1 LYSRLKEAGCF
12 LDSGLG
18 TARERFWM
26 LPCHVARRVYAIPM
40 NARHAFRRL
49 MRFAAALLG
58 IGGTAI
64 FAEATRLPPGVPVVV
79 SASEPLP
86 VQKAARDLCR
96 DLEWVLKKAS
106 PLVSKAPADSGPAII
121 ISSSNADGDV
131 TGSEAHA
138 ILRQGE
144 QVRLIGSDM
153 RGVIYAIYS
162 FSEHFLDMP
171 PWWFWAGWKPRTM
184 SHIEIPDGTKLT
196 WKSPQVRWRGWF
208 PNDTDLLSPW
218 IQRDYAAHWDREL
231 ETMLRLKL
239 NLLDIGE
246 FSDDSLRKLR
256 VPRDRGLVVTT
267 THLAP
272 FGASLRD
279 WPEFWQKQG
288 RASPP
293 PLRLADMALLEQFWE
308 HHIRLAL
315 QEKVEM
321 IWMIGLRGD
330 GDKGYYKTFSDAPPD
345 DVARARVLQEVLER
359 QVALLQRVTSQ
370 PEPLMRTVIYDEASD
385 YMAAGL
391 LHPPE
396 LPSLI
401 WNFSAA
407 RHDHFPAPDLRRYR
421 APPSR
426 PLGYY
431 FNVQFTNTGSHL
443 ADGEGP
449 WKMEQNHRMLLD
461 CGPNVQLSIVNSGNT
476 REFPLTLS
484 AHARMMWDFASYDSD
499 RFLTDFCQHH
509 WGAKH
514 GPPIAALYRDFF
526 SAYWQQRKSDIP
538 DFPRQYLFHDLRIA
552 RAARDLMRAT
562 IDAVPEAEL
571 LGDRGI
577 GYYRIVPEDNGTT
590 SKANA
595 VRLGLQHAAQ
605 RFAEVA
611 NRCDALSPQLDEQGR
626 LFFDQSLSL
635 QARFLAAASECT
647 AACAEAYLARAD
659 RSAHDDWMLKAKS
672 AADRMSKLLHEA
684 DSSGPLKD
692 WYVPEKIFGLQET
705 HEMIQRRVSGKVTPR
720 GIP

>member
-1 LYSRLKEAGCF
+1 
-12 LDSGLG
+12 
-18 TARERFWM
+18 
-26 LPCHVARRVYAIPM
+26 
-40 NARHAFRRL
+40 
-49 MRFAAALLG
+49 
-58 IGGTAI
+58 
-64 FAEATRLPPGVPVVV
+64 
-79 SASEPLP
+79 
-86 VQKAARDLCR
+86 VQKAAQDLCR
-96 DLEWVLKKAS
+96 ALEWVLKKPS
-106 PLVSKAPADSGPAII
+106 PLVSKAPADSSPAII
-121 ISSSNADGDV
+121 IAGVKAGDDV
-131 TGSEAHA
+131 SGPEAHA
-138 ILRQGE
+138 IERHGR

-171 PWWFWAGWKPRTM
+171 PWWFWAGWQPRAM
-184 SHIEIPDGTKLT
+184 SHIEIPDELKLSWT
-196 WKSPQVRWRGWF
+196 SPQVRWRGWF

-218 IQRDYAAHWDREL
+218 IQRDYTAHWDRVL

-239 NLLDIGE
+239 NLLDVGE

-288 RASPP
+288 REKTP
-293 PLRLADMALLEQFWE
+293 PLRLADMALLETFWE
-308 HHIRLAL
+308 HHIHLAL

-330 GDKGYYKTFSDAPPD
+330 GDKGFYKTFLDAPPD
-345 DVARARVLQEVLER
+345 DAARARVLQEVMQR
-359 QVALLQRVTSQ
+359 QVALLQRVTGQ
-370 PEPLMRTVIYDEASD
+370 REPLMRTVIYDEASD

-421 APPSR
+421 APASR

-449 WKMEQNHRMLLD
+449 WKMELNHRLLLD

-484 AHARMMWDFASYDSD
+484 AHARMMWDFTSYDSD
-499 RFLTDFCQHH
+499 RFLRDFCQRY
-509 WGAKH
+509 WGEKH
-514 GPPIAALYRDFF
+514 APQLATLYRDFF
-526 SAYWQQRKSDIP
+526 DAYWQQRKPDIP
-538 DFPRQYLFHDLRIA
+538 GFPRQYLFHDLRIA

-562 IDAVPEAEL
+562 IEPGPEDEL

-577 GYYRIVPEDNGTT
+577 GYYRIVPEDNRTT
-590 SKANA
+590 TKADA
-595 VRLGLQHAAQ
+595 VRLGHHAAAR
-605 RFAEVA
+605 RFAAVA
-611 NRCDALSPQLDEQGR
+611 DQCDARSQPLDAQVV
-626 LFFDQSLSL
+626 LFFDQSRRL
-635 QARFLAAASECT
+635 QARFLAAASEWT
-647 AACAEAYLARAD
+647 AACAEAYLARAA
-659 RSAHDDWMLKAKS
+659 RATHAAWMLKAQS
-672 AADRMSKLLHEA
+672 AAELMSKQLREA
-684 DSSGPLKD
+684 DSRGSLKD
-692 WYVPEKIFGLQET
+692 WHAPEKIFGLQET
-705 HEMIQRRVSGKVTPR
+705 REMIQRRVSGKVKPR
-720 GIP
+720 SGP

>member
-1 LYSRLKEAGCF
+1 MLFSPLDPLSRTLIA
-12 LDSGLG
+12 
-18 TARERFWM
+18 W
-26 LPCHVARRVYAIPM
+26 V
-40 NARHAFRRL
+40 
-49 MRFAAALLG
+49 LLAPAVLVG
-58 IGGTAI
+58 
-64 FAEATRLPPGVPVVV
+64 ESLHLPPGVPVVV
-79 SASEPLP
+79 SEAEPLP
-86 VQKAARDLCR
+86 VRKAAEDLCR
-96 DLEWVLKKAS
+96 DLHEVLQKAS
-106 PLVSKAPADSGPAII
+106 PIVSKAPADGPAIVI
-121 ISSSNADGDV
+121 GGSDDSSGL
-131 TGSEAHA
+131 TGPEAHA
-138 ILRQGE
+138 ILREGD
-144 QVRLIGSDM
+144 QVRIVGSDL
-153 RGVIYAIYS
+153 RGTIYAIYS
-162 FSEHFLDMP
+162 FSEHFLDRP
-171 PWWFWAGWKPRTM
+171 PWWFWAGWKPRPM
-184 SHIEIPDGTKLT
+184 SRIDISDGLKLR

-218 IQRDYAAHWDREL
+218 IQRDYTAHWDRVL

-256 VPRDRGLVVTT
+256 VPRDRGLAVTT

-279 WPEFWQKQG
+279 WAEFWQKQG

-293 PLRLADMALLEQFWE
+293 PLRLADMAMLEQFWE

-315 QEKVEM
+315 KEKVEM

-330 GDKGYYKTFSDAPPD
+330 GDKGFYKTFTDAPPD
-345 DVARARVLQEVLER
+345 DASRARVLQDVMQR
-359 QVALLQRVTSQ
+359 QVALLQRVTGE

-421 APPSR
+421 APASR

-461 CGPNVQLSIVNSGNT
+461 CGPDVRLSIVNSGNT

-484 AHARMMWDFASYDSD
+484 AHARMMWDFASYGSD
-499 RFLTDFCQHH
+499 RFLAEFCARHF
-509 WGAKH
+509 GERH
-514 GPPIAALYRDFF
+514 GPQVAELYRDYFN
-526 SAYWQQRKSDIP
+526 AYWQQRKPDIP
-538 DFPRQYLFHDLRIA
+538 GFPRQYLFHDLRVA

-562 IDAVPEAEL
+562 VNPVPEAEL

-577 GYYRIVPEDNGTT
+577 GYYRIVPEDSGAAT
-590 SKANA
+590 KAEA
-595 VRLGLQHAAQ
+595 VRLGNQQAAA

-611 NRCDALSPQLDEQGR
+611 SRCEALSPRLDTPGR
-626 LFFDQSLSL
+626 RFFDQSLRL
-635 QARFLAAASECT
+635 QARLMAAASECT
-647 AACAEAYLARAD
+647 AACAAAYEARQDQATHD
-659 RSAHDDWMLKAKS
+659 RWMQKAQA
-672 AADRMSKLLHEA
+672 AADTLADLLA
-684 DSSGPLKD
+684 NNDAAGPLKD
-692 WYVPEKIFGLQET
+692 WYAAETIFGLQET
-705 HEMIQRRVSGKVTPR
+705 REMIQRRVSGKVKPGGR
-720 GIP
+720 P

>member
-1 LYSRLKEAGCF
+1 MHCSLLTRPFALPAIAWAILLSAG
-12 LDSGLG
+12 
-18 TARERFWM
+18 
-26 LPCHVARRVYAIPM
+26 
-40 NARHAFRRL
+40 
-49 MRFAAALLG
+49 AAAEPL
-58 IGGTAI
+58 
-64 FAEATRLPPGVPVVV
+64 RLPPGVPVVV
-79 SASEPLP
+79 HESEPLP
-86 VQKAARDLCR
+86 VQKAAQDLCR

-106 PLVSKAPADSGPAII
+106 PIVSKAPAASSPAII
-121 ISSSNADGDV
+121 ISSAASDSSLA
-131 TGSEAHA
+131 GSEAHT

-144 QVRLIGSDM
+144 HVRLIGSDM

-162 FSEHFLDMP
+162 FSEHFLDIP
-171 PWWFWAGWKPRTM
+171 PWWFWAGWKPRPM
-184 SHIEIPDGTKLT
+184 ANIEIPDGTKLN

-218 IQRDYAAHWDREL
+218 IQRDYAAHWDRVL

-239 NLLDIGE
+239 NLLDVGE

-256 VPRDRGLVVTT
+256 VPRDRGLAVTT

-288 RASPP
+288 RAGPP

-315 QEKVEM
+315 NEKVEM

-330 GDKGYYKTFSDAPPD
+330 GDKGFYKTFSDAPPD
-345 DVARARVLQEVLER
+345 DAARARVLQEVMQR
-359 QVALLQRVTSQ
+359 QVALLQRVTGQ
-370 PEPLMRTVIYDEASD
+370 PEPLMRTVIYDEVSD

-499 RFLTDFCQHH
+499 RFLTDFCQRH

-514 GPPIAALYRDFF
+514 GPQIAELYRDFF
-526 SAYWQQRKSDIP
+526 NAYWQQRKADIP
-538 DFPRQYLFHDLRIA
+538 GFPRQYLFHDLRIA

-562 IDAVPEAEL
+562 VEPVSDAEL

-590 SKANA
+590 SKADA
-595 VRLGLQHAAQ
+595 VRLGNQQAAN
-605 RFAEVA
+605 RFAKIA
-611 NRCDALSPQLDEQGR
+611 DRCDAMSPQLDEQSR
-626 LFFDQSLSL
+626 LFFDQSLRL

-659 RSAHDDWMLKAKS
+659 GPAHQRWMQKAQT
-672 AADRMSKLLHEA
+672 AADTLGGLLKNN
-684 DSSGPLKD
+684 DPSGPLKD
-692 WYVPEKIFGLQET
+692 WYAPEKIFGLQET
-705 HEMIQRRVSGKVTPR
+705 REMIQRRVSGKVKPTAKE
-720 GIP
+720 

>member
-1 LYSRLKEAGCF
+1 MNQSSFFCISLSILAWVVMCS
-12 LDSGLG
+12 SGL
-18 TARERFWM
+18 TADI
-26 LPCHVARRVYAIPM
+26 L
-40 NARHAFRRL
+40 
-49 MRFAAALLG
+49 
-58 IGGTAI
+58 
-64 FAEATRLPPGVPVVV
+64 RLPPGVPVVV
-79 SASEPLP
+79 SASEPLS

-96 DLEWVLKKAS
+96 DLEWVLKKSS

-131 TGSEAHA
+131 TGPEAHA

-144 QVRLIGSDM
+144 QVRLIGSDT

-162 FSEHFLDMP
+162 FSERFLDMP
-171 PWWFWAGWKPRTM
+171 PWWFWAGWKPRSM
-184 SHIEIPDGTKLT
+184 SHLEIPDGTKLT

-218 IQRDYAAHWDREL
+218 IQRDYAAHWDRVL

-239 NLLDIGE
+239 NLLDVGE

-256 VPRDRGLVVTT
+256 VPRDRGLALTT

-279 WPEFWQKQG
+279 WPEFWHKKG
-288 RASPP
+288 RATPP
-293 PLRLADMALLEQFWE
+293 PFCLADMALLEEFGE
-308 HHIRLAL
+308 HRIRLAL
-315 QEKVEM
+315 NEKVEM

-330 GDKGYYKTFSDAPPD
+330 GDKGFYKTFSDAPKD
-345 DVARARVLQEVLER
+345 DAARARVLHEVMQR
-359 QVALLQRVTSQ
+359 QVALLQRVTGQ

-499 RFLTDFCQHH
+499 RFLTDFCQLY
-509 WGAKH
+509 WGAEQ
-514 GPPIAALYRDFF
+514 GPQIAALYRDFF
-526 SAYWQQRKSDIP
+526 NAYWQQRKPDIP
-538 DFPRQYLFHDLRIA
+538 GFLRQYIFHDLRIA

-562 IDAVPEAEL
+562 IEPVPEAEL

-577 GYYRIVPEDNGTT
+577 GYYRIVPEDNGAT
-590 SKANA
+590 SKADA
-595 VRLGLQHAAQ
+595 ARLGLQKAAE
-605 RFAEVA
+605 RFTHIAS
-611 NRCDALSPQLDEQGR
+611 RCDALAPQLDTQGH
-626 LFFDQSLSL
+626 LFFEQSLSL
-635 QARFLAAASECT
+635 QAHFMAAASACT
-647 AACAEAYLARAD
+647 AACAEAHKARNDQPSYA
-659 RSAHDDWMLKAKS
+659 RWMQQAQSEANTMSSILK
-672 AADRMSKLLHEA
+672 EA
-684 DSSGPLKD
+684 DASATLKG
-692 WYVPEKIFGLQET
+692 WYASEKIFGLKET
-705 HEMIQRRVSGKVTPR
+705 RDMIQRRVSRQVVPSAGK
-720 GIP
+720 

>member
-1 LYSRLKEAGCF
+1 
-12 LDSGLG
+12 
-18 TARERFWM
+18 M
-26 LPCHVARRVYAIPM
+26 LFSSP
-40 NARHAFRRL
+40 L
-49 MRFAAALLG
+49 ALLPRMLIAWALLMPALRAG
-58 IGGTAI
+58 
-64 FAEATRLPPGVPVVV
+64 EALRLLPGVPVVV
-79 SASEPLP
+79 SEAEPLA
-86 VQKAARDLCR
+86 VLKAAQDLCR
-96 DLEWVLKKAS
+96 DLHEVLQKAS
-106 PLVSKAPADSGPAII
+106 PFVSKTPADGPAIVI
-121 ISSSNADGDV
+121 GRLGEGSGL
-131 TGSEAHA
+131 TGPEAHA
-138 ILRQGE
+138 ILREGD
-144 QVRLIGSDM
+144 QVRLVGTDL
-153 RGVIYAIYS
+153 RGTIYAIYS
-162 FSEHFLDMP
+162 FSEHFLDRP
-171 PWWFWAGWKPRTM
+171 PWWFWAGWKPQAM
-184 SHIEIPDGTKLT
+184 SRIDIADGLKLT

-218 IQRDYAAHWDREL
+218 IQRDYAAHWDRVL

-256 VPRDRGLVVTT
+256 VPRDRGLAVTT

-279 WPEFWQKQG
+279 WAEFWQKQG

-308 HHIRLAL
+308 HHIRLAMK
-315 QEKVEM
+315 EKVEM

-330 GDKGYYKTFSDAPPD
+330 GDKGFYKTFIDAPPD
-345 DVARARVLQEVLER
+345 DAARARVLQDVMQR
-359 QVALLQRVTSQ
+359 QVALLQRVTGE

-421 APPSR
+421 APASR

-461 CGPNVQLSIVNSGNT
+461 CGPDVRLSIVNSGNT

-499 RFLTDFCQHH
+499 RFLAEFCARHF
-509 WGAKH
+509 GEKH
-514 GPPIAALYRDFF
+514 GPQVTAIYRDYFN
-526 SAYWQQRKSDIP
+526 AYWQQRRPDIP
-538 DFPRQYLFHDLRIA
+538 GFPRQYLFHDLRMA

-562 IDAVPEAEL
+562 VNPVPEAEL

-577 GYYRIVPEDNGTT
+577 GYYRIVPEDSGAAT
-590 SKANA
+590 KVEA
-595 VRLGLQHAAQ
+595 VRLGNQQAAA
-605 RFAEVA
+605 RFAEVV
-611 NRCDALSPQLDEQGR
+611 NRCDALSPQLDAQGR
-626 LFFDQSLSL
+626 RFFDQSLRL
-635 QARFLAAASECT
+635 QARLMAAASECT
-647 AACAEAYLARAD
+647 AACAAAYESRHDPATHD
-659 RSAHDDWMLKAKS
+659 RHVQKAQT
-672 AADRMSKLLHEA
+672 AADTLADLLTQN
-684 DSSGPLKD
+684 DPTGPLKN
-692 WYVPEKIFGLQET
+692 WYAPETIFGLQET
-705 HEMIQRRVSGKVTPR
+705 REMIQRRVSGKVKPR
-720 GIP
+720 SAP

>member
-1 LYSRLKEAGCF
+1 MLFSSHLPLFPRTLIAWVLLTSALRAGEVLRL
-12 LDSGLG
+12 L
-18 TARERFWM
+18 
-26 LPCHVARRVYAIPM
+26 
-40 NARHAFRRL
+40 
-49 MRFAAALLG
+49 
-58 IGGTAI
+58 
-64 FAEATRLPPGVPVVV
+64 PGVPVVV
-79 SASEPLP
+79 SEAEPLA
-86 VQKAARDLCR
+86 VRKAAQDLCR
-96 DLEWVLKKAS
+96 DLQEVLQKAS
-106 PLVSKAPADSGPAII
+106 PLVSKAPADGPAIVI
-121 ISSSNADGDV
+121 GRSDEGSGL
-131 TGSEAHA
+131 TGPEAHA
-138 ILRQGE
+138 ILREGD
-144 QVRLIGSDM
+144 QVRLVGTDL
-153 RGVIYAIYS
+153 RGTIYAIYS
-162 FSEHFLDMP
+162 FSEHFLDRP

-184 SHIEIPDGTKLT
+184 SHIDIADGLKLT

-218 IQRDYAAHWDREL
+218 IQRDYTAHWDRVL

-256 VPRDRGLVVTT
+256 VPRDRGLAVTT

-279 WPEFWQKQG
+279 WAEFWKKQG

-315 QEKVEM
+315 KEKVEM

-330 GDKGYYKTFSDAPPD
+330 GDKGFYKTFTDAPPD
-345 DVARARVLQEVLER
+345 DAARARVLQDVMQR
-359 QVALLQRVTSQ
+359 QVALLQRVTGE

-391 LHPPE
+391 LHPPQ

-421 APPSR
+421 APASR

-461 CGPNVQLSIVNSGNT
+461 CGPDVRLSIVNSGNT

-484 AHARMMWDFASYDSD
+484 AHARMMWDFTRYDSD
-499 RFLTDFCQHH
+499 RFLAEFCARHF
-509 WGAKH
+509 GEKH
-514 GPPIAALYRDFF
+514 GPQVTALYRDYFN
-526 SAYWQQRKSDIP
+526 AYWQQRKPDIP
-538 DFPRQYLFHDLRIA
+538 GFPRQYLFHDLRVA

-562 IDAVPEAEL
+562 VNPVPEAEL

-577 GYYRIVPEDNGTT
+577 GYYRIVPEDSGA
-590 SKANA
+590 ANKVEA
-595 VRLGLQHAAQ
+595 VRLGNQQAAA
-605 RFAEVA
+605 RFTEVA
-611 NRCDALSPQLDEQGR
+611 NRCDALSPQLDVQGR
-626 LFFDQSLSL
+626 RFFDQSLRL
-635 QARFLAAASECT
+635 QARLMASASECT
-647 AACAEAYLARAD
+647 AACAAAYESRHDPATHDRYMQKAQTAADTLAYLLAQND
-659 RSAHDDWMLKAKS
+659 PT
-672 AADRMSKLLHEA
+672 
-684 DSSGPLKD
+684 GPLQD
-692 WYVPEKIFGLQET
+692 WYASETIFGLQET
-705 HEMIQRRVSGKVTPR
+705 REMIQRRVSGKVKPSGGR
-720 GIP
+720 

>member
-1 LYSRLKEAGCF
+1 MFFFSPLDPLARTLIAWVLFAPAVLAG
-12 LDSGLG
+12 
-18 TARERFWM
+18 A
-26 LPCHVARRVYAIPM
+26 P
-40 NARHAFRRL
+40 
-49 MRFAAALLG
+49 LL
-58 IGGTAI
+58 
-64 FAEATRLPPGVPVVV
+64 LPPGVPVVV
-79 SASEPLP
+79 GEGEALP
-86 VQKAARDLCR
+86 VRKAAQDLCR
-96 DLEWVLKKAS
+96 DLQEVLQKAS
-106 PLVSKAPADSGPAII
+106 PLVSKAPADGPAIVI
-121 ISSSNADGDV
+121 ARSGETSDL
-131 TGSEAHA
+131 TGPEAHA
-138 ILRQGE
+138 ILREGD
-144 QVRLIGSDM
+144 QVRLVGTDL
-153 RGVIYAIYS
+153 RGTIYAIYS
-162 FSEHFLDMP
+162 FSEQFLDRP
-171 PWWFWAGWKPRTM
+171 PWWFWAGWKPRAM
-184 SHIEIPDGTKLT
+184 AHIDIADGLKLT

-218 IQRDYAAHWDREL
+218 IQRDYTAHWDRVL

-256 VPRDRGLVVTT
+256 GPRDRGLVVTT

-279 WPEFWQKQG
+279 WAEFWKKQG

-315 QEKVEM
+315 KEKVEM

-330 GDKGYYKTFSDAPPD
+330 GDKGFYKTFTDAPSED
-345 DVARARVLQEVLER
+345 AGRARVLQDVMHR
-359 QVALLQRVTSQ
+359 QVALLQHVTGQ

-421 APPSR
+421 APASR

-431 FNVQFTNTGSHL
+431 FNVQFTHTGSHL

-461 CGPNVQLSIVNSGNT
+461 SGPDLRLSIVNSGNT

-499 RFLTDFCQHH
+499 RFLAEFCARHF
-509 WGAKH
+509 GEKN
-514 GPPIAALYRDFF
+514 GPQVAALFRDFF
-526 SAYWQQRKSDIP
+526 NAYWQQRKPDIP
-538 DFPRQYLFHDLRIA
+538 GFPRQYFFHDLRVA

-562 IDAVPEAEL
+562 VNPVPDTEL

-577 GYYRIVPEDNGTT
+577 GYYRIVPEDSGAAT
-590 SKANA
+590 KAEA
-595 VRLGLQHAAQ
+595 VRLGNLQAAA

-611 NRCDALSPQLDEQGR
+611 GRCEALSPQLDAQGR
-626 LFFDQSLSL
+626 RFFDQSLRL
-635 QARFLAAASECT
+635 QARFMAAASECT
-647 AACAEAYLARAD
+647 AACAAAYEARQDQATHD
-659 RSAHDDWMLKAKS
+659 RWMQKAQT
-672 AADRMSKLLHEA
+672 AADTLADLLA
-684 DSSGPLKD
+684 NNDSAGPLKN
-692 WYVPEKIFGLQET
+692 WYASETIFGLQET
-705 HEMIQRRVSGKVTPR
+705 REMIRRRVSGKVKPSGR
-720 GIP
+720 P

>member
-1 LYSRLKEAGCF
+1 MLVHF
-12 LDSGLG
+12 LLRYL
-18 TARERFWM
+18 A
-26 LPCHVARRVYAIPM
+26 LPIL
-40 NARHAFRRL
+40 AFGAVDDPVL
-49 MRFAAALLG
+49 AAEVL
-58 IGGTAI
+58 
-64 FAEATRLPPGVPVVV
+64 RLPPGVAVVV
-79 SASEPLP
+79 DASEPLP
-86 VQKAARDLCR
+86 VQKAAHDLCR

-106 PLVSKAPADSGPAII
+106 PLVCKAPADSSPAII
-121 ISSSNADGDV
+121 ISSAASDSGLQ
-131 TGSEAHA
+131 GPEAHG

-153 RGVIYAIYS
+153 RGTIYAIYS
-162 FSEHFLDMP
+162 FSERFLDMP
-171 PWWFWAGWKPRTM
+171 PWWFWADWKPRPM
-184 SHIEIPDGTKLT
+184 PHIEVPDGTKLT

-218 IQRDYAAHWDREL
+218 IQRDYAKHWDRVL

-256 VPRDRGLVVTT
+256 VPRDRGLALTT

-279 WPEFWQKQG
+279 WPEFWHKQG

-293 PLRLADMALLEQFWE
+293 PLRLADLTMLEQFWE
-308 HHIRLAL
+308 QRIRLAL
-315 QEKVEM
+315 DEKVEM

-330 GDKGYYKTFSDAPPD
+330 GDKAFYKTFSDAPPD
-345 DVARARVLQEVLER
+345 DPARARVLQEVMQR
-359 QVALLQRVTSQ
+359 QVALLQRVTGL
-370 PEPLMRTVIYDEASD
+370 PGPIMRTVIYDEASD

-449 WKMEQNHRMLLD
+449 WKMEQNHRMLLN
-461 CGPNVQLSIVNSGNT
+461 CGPNVQLSIVNSGNL

-484 AHARMMWDFASYDSD
+484 AHASMMWDFASYDSD
-499 RFLTDFCQHH
+499 HFLSDFCQRH
-509 WGAKH
+509 WGARH
-514 GPPIAALYRDFF
+514 GPQIAGLYRDFF
-526 SAYWQQRKSDIP
+526 NAYWQQQRPDIP

-562 IDAVPEAEL
+562 IEPVPGAEL

-590 SKANA
+590 SKADA
-595 VRLGLQHAAQ
+595 VRLGLQQAAK
-605 RFAEVA
+605 RFTKIAD
-611 NRCDALSPQLDEQGR
+611 RCDALSPQLDEQGR
-626 LFFDQSLSL
+626 GFFDQSLRL
-635 QARFLAAASECT
+635 QARFLSAAAECT
-647 AACAEAYLARAD
+647 AACAEAYLAGAD
-659 RSAHDDWMLKAKS
+659 RAVHDGWVLKAKS
-672 AADRMSKLLHEA
+672 AADLMAKLLMEP
-684 DSSGPLKD
+684 DSSGPLKH
-692 WYVPEKIFGLQET
+692 WYAPEKIFGLQET
-705 HEMIQRRVSGKVTPR
+705 REMIQRRVSGKVKPHSA
-720 GIP
+720 P

>member
-1 LYSRLKEAGCF
+1 MKRTKLQRQNSRLIKTCIIAVGMVGIVLAAEP
-12 LDSGLG
+12 L
-18 TARERFWM
+18 RF
-26 LPCHVARRVYAIPM
+26 
-40 NARHAFRRL
+40 
-49 MRFAAALLG
+49 
-58 IGGTAI
+58 
-64 FAEATRLPPGVPVVV
+64 PPGVPVVV
-79 SASEPLP
+79 STSEPLP

-96 DLEWVLKKAS
+96 DLEWALKKPS
-106 PLVSKAPADSGPAII
+106 PLVPKAPDAPSPAII
-121 ISSSNADGDV
+121 ISSSKSGGDIA
-131 TGSEAHA
+131 GPEAHA
-138 ILRQGE
+138 ILLQGG
-144 QVRLIGSDM
+144 QVRLTGSDM

-171 PWWFWAGWKPRTM
+171 PWWFWADWKPRPIA
-184 SHIEIPDGTKLT
+184 HIEIPDGTKLT

-218 IQRDYAAHWDREL
+218 IQRDYAAHWDRVL

-239 NLLDIGE
+239 NLLDVGE

-256 VPRDRGLVVTT
+256 VPRDRGLALTT

-279 WPEFWQKQG
+279 WPEFCLKQG

-330 GDKGYYKTFSDAPPD
+330 GDKGFYKTFSDAPAD
-345 DVARARVLQEVLER
+345 DAARARVLQDVMHR
-359 QVALLQRVTSQ
+359 QVALLQRVTGQ

-421 APPSR
+421 APLSR

-499 RFLTDFCQHH
+499 RFLTGFCQQY

-514 GPPIAALYRDFF
+514 SPQIATLYRDFF
-526 SAYWQQRKSDIP
+526 NAYWQQRKPDIP
-538 DFPRQYLFHDLRIA
+538 GFPRQYLFHDLRIA
-552 RAARDLMRAT
+552 RAARDIMRAT
-562 IDAVPEAEL
+562 IEPVPEAEL

-590 SKANA
+590 SKVDA
-595 VRLGLQHAAQ
+595 VRLGHQQAAK

-611 NRCDALSPQLDEQGR
+611 DRCDALSPQLDEQGR
-626 LFFDQSLSL
+626 LFFDQSLRL
-635 QARFLAAASECT
+635 QARFLFAASECT

-659 RSAHDDWMLKAKS
+659 RSAHDRWMLKAKS
-672 AADRMSKLLHEA
+672 AADLISKLLQEA
-684 DSSGPLKD
+684 DSSSPLKN
-692 WYVPEKIFGLQET
+692 WYAHEKIFGIQET
-705 HEMIQRRVSGKVTPR
+705 REMIERRVSGKVKPKAD
-720 GIP
+720 

>member
-1 LYSRLKEAGCF
+1 MNFPSLIPHAVLPMLAWIVMGSTGLAA
-12 LDSGLG
+12 DSL
-18 TARERFWM
+18 
-26 LPCHVARRVYAIPM
+26 
-40 NARHAFRRL
+40 
-49 MRFAAALLG
+49 
-58 IGGTAI
+58 
-64 FAEATRLPPGVPVVV
+64 RLPPGVPVVLDA
-79 SASEPLP
+79 SAPLP
-86 VQKAARDLCR
+86 LRKAAQDLCR
-96 DLEWVLKKAS
+96 DLEWVLKVPS
-106 PLVSKAPADSGPAII
+106 PLVSKAPGNAAPSIVISSTAADSGIAG
-121 ISSSNADGDV
+121 A
-131 TGSEAHA
+131 EAHA
-138 ILRQGE
+138 ILRQGD
-144 QVRLIGSDM
+144 QMRLVGTDVRGT
-153 RGVIYAIYS
+153 IYAIYS

-171 PWWFWAGWKPRTM
+171 PWWFWASWKPRTM
-184 SHIEIPDGTKLT
+184 SHIEIPDDTKLT

-218 IQRDYAAHWDREL
+218 IQRDYTAHWDRVL

-239 NLLDIGE
+239 NLLDVGE

-256 VPRDRGLVVTT
+256 VPRDRGLAVTT

-279 WPEFWQKQG
+279 WPEFWHKQG
-288 RASPP
+288 RAYPP
-293 PLRLADMALLEQFWE
+293 PLRLAEMALLEQFWQ

-315 QEKVEM
+315 EEKVEM

-330 GDKGYYKTFSDAPPD
+330 GDKGFYKTFSDAPPD
-345 DVARARVLQEVLER
+345 DAARARVLQEVMQR
-359 QVALLQRVTSQ
+359 QVALLQRVSGQ

-499 RFLTDFCQHH
+499 RFLDDFCQQY
-509 WGAKH
+509 WGVKH
-514 GPPIAALYRDFF
+514 GPQIATLYRDFF
-526 SAYWQQRKSDIP
+526 NAYWQQRKADIP
-538 DFPRQYLFHDLRIA
+538 GFPRQYIFHDLRIA

-562 IDAVPEAEL
+562 IEPVPETEL

-577 GYYRIVPEDNGTT
+577 GYYRIVPEDTATT
-590 SKANA
+590 SKAEA
-595 VRLGLQHAAQ
+595 VRLGHQKATK
-605 RFAEVA
+605 RFTEVA
-611 NRCDALSPQLDEQGR
+611 DRCDVLSPQLDEQGR
-626 LFFDQSLSL
+626 LFFDQSLRL

-647 AACAEAYLARAD
+647 AACAEAYQAKQNQDAYD
-659 RSAHDDWMLKAKS
+659 RWMLKAKA
-672 AADRMSKLLHEA
+672 AADTMSALLKDVDA
-684 DSSGPLKD
+684 SGPLKA
-692 WYVPEKIFGLQET
+692 WYAPEKIFGLQET
-705 HEMIQRRVSGKVTPR
+705 REMIERRVSGKVNPKGGR
-720 GIP
+720 

>member
-1 LYSRLKEAGCF
+1 MHCSLLTRPFALPAIAWAILLSAG
-12 LDSGLG
+12 
-18 TARERFWM
+18 
-26 LPCHVARRVYAIPM
+26 
-40 NARHAFRRL
+40 
-49 MRFAAALLG
+49 AAAEPL
-58 IGGTAI
+58 
-64 FAEATRLPPGVPVVV
+64 RLPPGVPVVV
-79 SASEPLP
+79 HESEPLP
-86 VQKAARDLCR
+86 VQKAAQDLCR

-106 PLVSKAPADSGPAII
+106 PIVSKAPAASSPAII
-121 ISSSNADGDV
+121 ISSAASDSSL
-131 TGSEAHA
+131 TGSEAHT

-144 QVRLIGSDM
+144 HVRLIGSDM

-162 FSEHFLDMP
+162 FSEHFLDIP
-171 PWWFWAGWKPRTM
+171 PWWFWAGWKPRPM
-184 SHIEIPDGTKLT
+184 AHIEIPDGTKLN

-218 IQRDYAAHWDREL
+218 IQRDYAAHWDRVL

-239 NLLDIGE
+239 NLLDVGE
-246 FSDDSLRKLR
+246 FSDDSLRKLC
-256 VPRDRGLVVTT
+256 VPRDRGLAVTT

-288 RASPP
+288 RAGPP

-315 QEKVEM
+315 NEKVEM

-330 GDKGYYKTFSDAPPD
+330 GDKGFYKTFSDAPPD
-345 DVARARVLQEVLER
+345 DAARARVLQEVMQR
-359 QVALLQRVTSQ
+359 QVALLQRVTGQ
-370 PEPLMRTVIYDEASD
+370 PEPLMRTVIYDEVSD

-431 FNVQFTNTGSHL
+431 FNVQFTSTGSHL

-499 RFLTDFCQHH
+499 RFLTDFCQRH

-514 GPPIAALYRDFF
+514 GPQIAGLYRDFF
-526 SAYWQQRKSDIP
+526 NAYWQQRKADIP
-538 DFPRQYLFHDLRIA
+538 GFPRQYLFHDLRIA

-562 IDAVPEAEL
+562 IEPVPEADL

-577 GYYRIVPEDNGTT
+577 GYYRIVPEDNGAT
-590 SKANA
+590 SKADA
-595 VRLGLQHAAQ
+595 VRLGLQQAAK

-611 NRCDALSPQLDEQGR
+611 DRCDVLSPQLDEQGR
-626 LFFDQSLSL
+626 VFFDQSLRL

-647 AACAEAYLARAD
+647 AACAEAYLAMAD
-659 RSAHDDWMLKAKS
+659 RAAHDRWVLKAKS
-672 AADRMSKLLHEA
+672 AADHMAKLLQEVGTN
-684 DSSGPLKD
+684 GPLKE
-692 WYVPEKIFGLQET
+692 WYAPEKIFGLQET
-705 HEMIQRRVSGKVTPR
+705 REMIQRRVSGKVKPHSA
-720 GIP
+720 P